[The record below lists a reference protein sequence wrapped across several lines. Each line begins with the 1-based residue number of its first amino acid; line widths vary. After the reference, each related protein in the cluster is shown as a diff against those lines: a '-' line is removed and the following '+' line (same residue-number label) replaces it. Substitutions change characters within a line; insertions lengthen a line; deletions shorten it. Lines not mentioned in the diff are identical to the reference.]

1 MARNDC
7 KEIIL
12 ENYPINVIQNGIDL
26 KLFSPQ
32 SLQSVCAMRNKL
44 GLAEQTSVL
53 LGVASI
59 WDKRKGL
66 EDFVQLYNMISEDW
80 VIVLVGLSKHS

>member
-1 MARNDC
+1 
-7 KEIIL
+7 
-12 ENYPINVIQNGIDL
+12 
-26 KLFSPQ
+26 
-32 SLQSVCAMRNKL
+32 MRNKL